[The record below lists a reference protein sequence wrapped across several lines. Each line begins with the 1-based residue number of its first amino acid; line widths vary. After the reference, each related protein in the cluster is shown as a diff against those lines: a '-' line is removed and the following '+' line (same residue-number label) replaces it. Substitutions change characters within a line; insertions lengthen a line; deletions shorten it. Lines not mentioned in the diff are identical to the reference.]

1 MRLTGQASRRE
12 PRKVAAQPNF
22 GLVVRKRLEELGR
35 EQKDL
40 AEACAVTES
49 YVSQLL
55 SRKKA
60 PPAPDRTDIYPRMA
74 RFLKVPAERL
84 AELADL
90 QRKEELR
97 RHLAEPPTPLL
108 KEVRE
113 LVLRKCAPA
122 LRPQVRA
129 IFEKEPFGALER
141 LVTQKLLDVAKA
153 IAQGELQ
160 SEDWLRQ
167 VAQVSARSY
176 EDLRVVV
183 LEFLDT
189 DILSLS
195 VEDCETFLDPLI
207 QSWRMDLA
215 GFGLEIVLNRRLA
228 HERSKTF
235 EFVETDAAGA
245 GGEEEPGL
253 KAFLEDP
260 LLGGDVAPLEVEF
273 LKRLRFDGRR
283 PNPLYYYRE
292 LQNLRDPLHFR
303 PRPRPVT
310 RRRRAAAQ
318 AFVNRGRSDRARR

>member
-1 MRLTGQASRRE
+1 
-12 PRKVAAQPNF
+12 VAPTHSNF
-22 GLVVRKRLEELGR
+22 GIVVRKRLEELGR

-40 AEACAVTES
+40 AAACAVTES

-55 SRKKA
+55 TRKKP

-84 AELADL
+84 ANLADL

-97 RHLAEPPTPLL
+97 RHLTEPPTPLL

-122 LRPQVRA
+122 VRMQVRA

-141 LVTQKLLDVAKA
+141 FVTQKLLEVVKG

-160 SEDWLRQ
+160 TEGWLRQ
-167 VAQVSARSY
+167 VARVSGRSY

-189 DILSLS
+189 DVLSLS
-195 VEDCETFLDPLI
+195 VENCKTFLDPLI
-207 QSWRMDLA
+207 LSWEIDLA
-215 GFGLEIVLNRRLA
+215 TFRMEVVLNRRLA

-235 EFVETDAAGA
+235 EFVEREAAGA
-245 GGEEEPGL
+245 AREEEPGL
-253 KAFLEDP
+253 EAFLADP
-260 LLGGDVAPLEVEF
+260 LLGGDAAPPEVEF
-273 LKRLRFDGRR
+273 LRKLRFDGRR

-303 PRPRPVT
+303 PRADPVL
-310 RRRRAAAQ
+310 RRGAARAAQ
-318 AFVNRGRSDRARR
+318 GFVNRRRSDGVRR